1 MSVDQNKVVIRRF
14 VEEVINQGLLERA
27 NDLVLA
33 DFVELDPLPGQEQGR
48 DGLKAVIG
56 MIRSAFPDTNWV
68 INEMVGEGE
77 KVVTR
82 FTWTGTHAGAFLGV
96 PATGRHVTV
105 KGVVIDRLK
114 RGKMADSRI
123 LMDTLGLMQQLGAI
137 PAPPA
142 SA

>member
-1 MSVDQNKVVIRRF
+1 MSVDQNKAVIRRF
-14 VEEVINQGLLERA
+14 LEEVINQGLLERA
-27 NDLVLA
+27 DDLVLA
-33 DFVELDPLPGQEQGR
+33 DFVEIDPLPGQEQGR

-96 PATGRHVTV
+96 PATGRHVMV
-105 KGVVIDRLK
+105 KGVVIDRLEG
-114 RGKMADSRI
+114 GKMADSRI